1 MNQGLT
7 DGLEGGAVDMGHVV
21 VDGVP
26 CGTEAALLAGGVIGD
41 DVDAGYL
48 GHGVDGLVVV
58 GDIGAGLVGEHA
70 AEAYHLGGSPHTID
84 NAGGV
89 LQRQAFLIERG
100 ALTANHVEQDAIT
113 IGLGLLLGEM
123 GGPVL
128 GTEGPRVAGIGGGAP
143 LGGAPVFGIEGD
155 EVNSDLQTIWRRCY
169 QAGELEH
176 DGDAGG
182 AIVGGEDGLV
192 PVGLVGIVIG
202 PGTAVPMG
210 ADEDAAGQLGA
221 VAGDDIGGV
230 ERGAVVALQI
240 GLLRGN
246 GEAEALELGGNP
258 LATEIVGGAVH
269 GAGTEG
275 TLLFAVGI
283 GAVGHEGGAYECG
296 SDGVAA
302 CCLLAQTAR
311 EK

>member
-1 MNQGLT
+1 MYHRLAN
-7 DGLEGGAVDMGHVV
+7 GLESVLVNMGHVV

-48 GHGVDGLVVV
+48 GHGVDRLVVV

-70 AEAYHLGGSPHTID
+70 AEAYHLGGSPHTVD

-89 LQRQAFLIERG
+89 LQRQTFFIERG
-100 ALTANHVEQDAIT
+100 ALTANHVEQDAIA
-113 IGLGLLLGEM
+113 IGLSLLLGEM

-128 GTEGPRVAGIGGGAP
+128 GTEGPRVAGIGDGAP

-155 EVNSDLQTIWRRCY
+155 EIDSDLQTIW
-169 QAGELEH
+169 QLTGELEH
-176 DGDAGG
+176 DGDTRG

-210 ADEDAAGQLGA
+210 TDEDTAGQLGA

-240 GLLRGN
+240 GLLRGD
-246 GEAEALELGGNP
+246 GEAETLELGGNP

-275 TLLFAVGI
+275 ALLFAVGI
-283 GAVGHEGGAYECG
+283 GAVGDEGGAYGRG
-296 SDGVAA
+296 SNGVAA

>member
-1 MNQGLT
+1 
-7 DGLEGGAVDMGHVV
+7 MGHVV

-70 AEAYHLGGSPHTID
+70 AEAYHLGGSPHTVD

-89 LQRQAFLIERG
+89 LQRQAFFIERG
-100 ALTANHVEQDAIT
+100 ALTANHVEQDAIA
-113 IGLGLLLGEM
+113 IGLSLLLGEM

-155 EVNSDLQTIWRRCY
+155 EIDSDLQTIWRRCY

-176 DGDAGG
+176 DGDTGG

-192 PVGLVGIVIG
+192 PVGLIGIVIG

-210 ADEDAAGQLGA
+210 TDEDTAGQLGA

-240 GLLRGN
+240 GLLRGD
-246 GEAEALELGGNP
+246 GEAEALELGGYP

-275 TLLFAVGI
+275 ALLFAVGI
-283 GAVGHEGGAYECG
+283 GAVGHEGGTHGRG
-296 SDGVAA
+296 SNGVAA
-302 CCLLAQTAR
+302 CCLLAQTTR